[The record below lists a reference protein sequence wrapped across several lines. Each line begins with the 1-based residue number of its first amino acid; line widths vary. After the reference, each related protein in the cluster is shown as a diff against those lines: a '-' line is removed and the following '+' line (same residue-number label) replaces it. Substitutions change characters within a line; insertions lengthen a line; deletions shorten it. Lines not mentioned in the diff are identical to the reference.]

1 MKKKIITILSTSVIL
16 STFISALTLNAN
28 TELSSQNSCKDFQKF
43 VLTKGY
49 DYNYKYDLNS
59 NGKINVLDLCRQKKY
74 ELIKNNI
81 TTTTTTPVTTPVT
94 TTTPITTTITTTT
107 QVTTTTPVTTTTKP
121 QTTTTVVTTTAPP
134 VTTPTETTTIDTSNW
149 NLTISEIQE
158 IAKMVN
164 DIRNKNGVASLEV
177 DLRLCNVANARA
189 DEVSRGYINQRP
201 DGSAYRTIFDEY
213 GLNYSIRGEITGNN
227 ISSKEVF
234 ISKIATVYILN
245 RDVYTHIGIGKKG
258 NNWALLFGCR

>member
-59 NGKINVLDLCRQKKY
+59 NGTINVLDLCRQKKY

-81 TTTTTTPVTTPVT
+81 TTTTTPKVTTT
-94 TTTPITTTITTTT
+94 TSITTTPITTVTTTKT
-107 QVTTTTPVTTTTKP
+107 TTTTTTPVTTTTKP
-121 QTTTTVVTTTAPP
+121 QTTTTVVTTAPP
-134 VTTPTETTTIDTSNW
+134 VTTTVQTTPVDTSNW

-234 ISKIATVYILN
+234 ISKIATFYILN